1 MSSVSGDKKPSG
13 RRLRIIPDTCFWIT
27 LAGLDLISVNP
38 TEKERRQTEERM
50 GLAERTF
57 EYILANSDRMEIVMT
72 RFTQGELNRTMQKI
86 LTEAKNIWNYS
97 PERIEKLEKVCREL
111 ELDIVRKTTF
121 VDLDSWS
128 FIERNNDLPL
138 PPTPDPENPDRLRK
152 NPDRHFFA
160 IARMMKRIPG
170 GMDGSI
176 ILTFDKNHV
185 ASAGKDRENYP
196 VEPGDFRDTA
206 EMILY
211 RNERR
216 YEDAVREF
224 RNMESRSPV
233 PSSRLASRA
242 DTLLYEKLRD
252 ILLNEKFEKNRASEI
267 EQAEKDLGI
276 GTDSC
281 MMM

>member
-13 RRLRIIPDTCFWIT
+13 RRLRVIFDTCFWVT

-86 LTEAKNIWNYS
+86 LSEAKNIWNYS

-160 IARMMKRIPG
+160 IARMMKRRPG

-176 ILTFDKNHV
+176 ILTFDRNHV
-185 ASAGKDRENYP
+185 VSAGKDRGNYP

-224 RNMESRSPV
+224 RDTENRSPV

-242 DTLLYEKLRD
+242 DTLLDEKLRD
-252 ILLNEKFEKNRASEI
+252 ILLNERFEKNRAREI
-267 EQAEKDLGI
+267 EQAERDFGI